1 MARLA
6 VDRIRTDGATQP
18 RAAIHEPTVAE
29 YAEAI
34 EAGVVLPPV
43 TVFND
48 GGTYWLADGFHRVAA
63 TKRIGCLDIEV
74 DLRVGTRRDAMLH
87 SFGANATHGLRRTND
102 DKRRAVVA
110 MLSDPDWAAW
120 SSREIARVCAVDHKT
135 VAKVRTEM
143 APHLGISPDRSDDG
157 EPGAGPSE
165 DSKTRRTVQR
175 GDTEYEMNVAP
186 INAARPKAPPA
197 DPDETLER
205 DLALAE
211 AELGDAEVRQLRE
224 QLAEAHETIQEL
236 TIDSRRSRV
245 AWTAI
250 WSPRSRSSR
259 STSRRWSGV
268 ATTRSWRTTSSRPRS
283 SGCSGSRPQ
292 PPPSIAAASPRRTRP
307 AAPPARVTCDA
318 PDRRARQPAP
328 DRLALAPTGYARR
341 G

>member
-102 DKRRAVVA
+102 DKRRAIVA
-110 MLSDPDWAAW
+110 MLSDPDWSRWSNRQIAKACGVSSDMVDRARAA
-120 SSREIARVCAVDHKT
+120 VAVPVSACDGQIDEAGT
-135 VAKVRTEM
+135 EPVTRKV
-143 APHLGISPDRSDDG
+143 I
-157 EPGAGPSE
+157 
-165 DSKTRRTVQR
+165 R
-175 GDTEYEMNVAP
+175 GDTEYEMDVAP

-197 DPDETLER
+197 DPDATFER

-211 AELGDAEVRQLRE
+211 AEIGDTEVKQLRE
-224 QLAEAHETIQEL
+224 QLAQAHETIGEL
-236 TIDSRRSRV
+236 TIELETISRGVDGDMATEIKKLAVYIKTLERGRDD
-245 AWTAI
+245 ALIANNTLKAEI
-250 WSPRSRSSR
+250 KRLQRYMARSS
-259 STSRRWSGV
+259 TGGV
-268 ATTRSWRTTSSRPRS
+268 AIH
-283 SGCSGSRPQ
+283 G
-292 PPPSIAAASPRRTRP
+292 
-307 AAPPARVTCDA
+307 
-318 PDRRARQPAP
+318 
-328 DRLALAPTGYARR
+328 
-341 G
+341 

>member
-120 SSREIARVCAVDHKT
+120 SNREIARICAVHHKFVSMVRADLAPAGSAT
-135 VAKVRTEM
+135 TSTGDDQVAT
-143 APHLGISPDRSDDG
+143 SPDTPKKQADDDA
-157 EPGAGPSE
+157 EPE
-165 DSKTRRTVQR
+165 RRKVNR
-175 GDTEYEMNVAP
+175 GGVEYEVSVGA
-186 INAARPKAPPA
+186 INAERPKAPPA
-197 DPDETLER
+197 DPDATFER

-211 AELGDAEVRQLRE
+211 AEVGDTEVKQLRE
-224 QLAEAHETIQEL
+224 QLAEAHETIGEL
-236 TIDSRRSRV
+236 TLELETLSRGVDGDMATEIKKLAVYIKTLERGRDD
-245 AWTAI
+245 ALIANNTLKAEI
-250 WSPRSRSSR
+250 KRLQRYMARSSTGGV
-259 STSRRWSGV
+259 TSHG
-268 ATTRSWRTTSSRPRS
+268 
-283 SGCSGSRPQ
+283 
-292 PPPSIAAASPRRTRP
+292 
-307 AAPPARVTCDA
+307 
-318 PDRRARQPAP
+318 
-328 DRLALAPTGYARR
+328 
-341 G
+341 

>member
-110 MLSDPDWAAW
+110 MLSDPDWSKW
-120 SSREIARVCAVDHKT
+120 SDREIGRVAAVSRFLVGT
-135 VAKVRTEM
+135 VRAEM
-143 APHLGISPDRSDDG
+143 APQTVAARGPDGYLAEMPDSA
-157 EPGAGPSE
+157 PGATELQPE
-165 DSKTRRTVQR
+165 PTTRKVIR
-175 GDTEYEMNVAP
+175 GDTEYEMDVAP

-197 DPDETLER
+197 DPEATFER

-211 AELGDAEVRQLRE
+211 AEIGDTEIKQLRE
-224 QLAEAHETIQEL
+224 QLAQAHETIGEL
-236 TIDSRRSRV
+236 TLELQTLMQGVDGDMATEIKKLAAYVKSLERIRDDQM
-245 AWTAI
+245 TANNMLKAEI
-250 WSPRSRSSR
+250 KRLQRHAARSS
-259 STSRRWSGV
+259 TGGV
-268 ATTRSWRTTSSRPRS
+268 ASH
-283 SGCSGSRPQ
+283 G
-292 PPPSIAAASPRRTRP
+292 
-307 AAPPARVTCDA
+307 
-318 PDRRARQPAP
+318 
-328 DRLALAPTGYARR
+328 
-341 G
+341 

>member
-1 MARLA
+1 MVRLA

-110 MLSDPDWAAW
+110 MLSDPDWSQW
-120 SSREIARVCAVDHKT
+120 SNRQI
-135 VAKVRTEM
+135 AKVCGVSPGMVDQARSAM
-143 APHLGISPDRSDDG
+143 AAPAPAYDRQAADADADSDPVARGAHGDSDERH
-157 EPGAGPSE
+157 EP
-165 DSKTRRTVQR
+165 V
-175 GDTEYEMNVAP
+175 VP
-186 INAARPKAPPA
+186 INAERPKAPPA
-197 DPDETLER
+197 DPDATFER

-211 AELGDAEVRQLRE
+211 SEVGDTEVKQLRA
-224 QLAEAHETIQEL
+224 QLAEANETIGEL
-236 TIDSRRSRV
+236 TLELQTLMQGADGDLATEVKKLAAYTKSLERIRDDLM
-245 AWTAI
+245 TANNVLKAEI
-250 WSPRSRSSR
+250 KRLQRHAARSS
-259 STSRRWSGV
+259 TGGV
-268 ATTRSWRTTSSRPRS
+268 ASH
-283 SGCSGSRPQ
+283 G
-292 PPPSIAAASPRRTRP
+292 
-307 AAPPARVTCDA
+307 
-318 PDRRARQPAP
+318 
-328 DRLALAPTGYARR
+328 
-341 G
+341 

>member
-102 DKRRAVVA
+102 DKRRAIVA
-110 MLSDPDWAAW
+110 MLSDPDWAQW
-120 SSREIARVCAVDHKT
+120 SNREIARVAAVSEFF
-135 VAKVRTEM
+135 VRKVRAEM
-143 APHLGISPDRSDDG
+143 SPASALAGDAICDPIADAPKKQADDDA
-157 EPGAGPSE
+157 EPE
-165 DSKTRRTVQR
+165 RRKVIR
-175 GDTEYEMNVAP
+175 GDTEYEMDVAP

-197 DPDETLER
+197 DPDATFER

-211 AELGDAEVRQLRE
+211 AEVGDTEVKQLRE
-224 QLAEAHETIQEL
+224 QLAQAHETIGEL
-236 TIDSRRSRV
+236 TIELETISRGVDGDMATEIRKLAVYIKTLERGRDD
-245 AWTAI
+245 ALMANNQLKAEI
-250 WSPRSRSSR
+250 KRLQRYMAR
-259 STSRRWSGV
+259 ST
-268 ATTRSWRTTSSRPRS
+268 PM
-283 SGCSGSRPQ
+283 
-292 PPPSIAAASPRRTRP
+292 ASH
-307 AAPPARVTCDA
+307 
-318 PDRRARQPAP
+318 
-328 DRLALAPTGYARR
+328 G
-341 G
+341 

>member
-102 DKRRAVVA
+102 DKRRAIVA
-110 MLSDPDWAAW
+110 MLSDPDWSQW
-120 SSREIARVCAVDHKT
+120 SDREIGRVAVVSRMTVARV
-135 VAKVRTEM
+135 RSEM
-143 APHLGISPDRSDDG
+143 APQPFGRPAADGHLAQVPDAPKTQADDDA
-157 EPGAGPSE
+157 EPG
-165 DSKTRRTVQR
+165 RRKVVR

-186 INAARPKAPPA
+186 INAARPKAQAA
-197 DPDETLER
+197 DPEATLER

-211 AELGDAEVRQLRE
+211 AEIGDTEVKQLRE
-224 QLAEAHETIQEL
+224 QLAEAHETIGEL
-236 TIDSRRSRV
+236 TLELETLSRGVDGDMATEIKKLATYTKSLERIRDDQM
-245 AWTAI
+245 TANNMLKAEI
-250 WSPRSRSSR
+250 KRLQRHAARSS
-259 STSRRWSGV
+259 TGGV
-268 ATTRSWRTTSSRPRS
+268 ASH
-283 SGCSGSRPQ
+283 G
-292 PPPSIAAASPRRTRP
+292 
-307 AAPPARVTCDA
+307 
-318 PDRRARQPAP
+318 
-328 DRLALAPTGYARR
+328 
-341 G
+341 